1 MKEGEL
7 GNLFNKI
14 TDFLKQLIK
23 SRYMVLLTV
32 FGFMFFILVI
42 RVFYLQI
49 IKNEDYLNNYVQKS
63 EKTIYTAG
71 NRGIIYD
78 RNGNILAY
86 NDLSYAV
93 TIEDVIDP
101 TSDKDDIL
109 NKVIYQTITIIENSG
124 DEITSDFP
132 IILNDDGT
140 LSFAYEEGESKLTT
154 FLCNA
159 YGVNKTDLEAKG
171 YDDSTPQQVYNYLCS
186 EDGYDLTADFT
197 RDEKIKILNVRYNMS
212 LNAYKKY
219 IATTIS
225 YNVSDATVA
234 AIYEN
239 SEELYGVEV
248 SEKTIRKYNDS
259 MYFSSILGYTGE
271 ISEDEL
277 DEYNTS
283 DSETEYVAG
292 DIVGK
297 DGIEQVMDTT
307 LFGERGE
314 ETVFVNN
321 VGKVIQTVSKT
332 DSVSGNDVYLT
343 IDRDLQIAV
352 YNILEQK
359 IAGILISKIVNYDVV
374 IDDPKDDKLIG
385 IKDVYFQIINNNVV
399 DLTEFDD
406 IDSTENEKNVYYKYV
421 DKRTSAI
428 SVVNEHLNN
437 QNSPAISTLSQES
450 QDYLNYVYTLL
461 ASSEVGIIDTDE
473 INTDDATYKSWRN
486 GEISL
491 REFIKYALSVNWID
505 ISKIDSEYQYA
516 NSDEVYDLLVN
527 KISDLLLEDTG
538 FSKEIYYYLI
548 KNGTVSGS
556 QVCLLLYDQGVLT
569 YDENNIRILNGGG
582 SGAAYNF
589 IIEQIRQLNIT
600 PAQIALDPCSGSCTI
615 VDPSNGDVLAMVS
628 YPSYDNNRLSGTIDT
643 AYWKQLTTDQSK
655 PLYSRA
661 TQARTAPGSTFK
673 MVTAAAGLEEGILTP
688 STLISDGITFTKITP
703 SPKCWNTGG
712 HGTLNVSS
720 ALAQSCNYFF
730 YEVGWRLSIT
740 SDNRYSSQQG
750 LDKIEKYAELLGLT
764 TKTGIE
770 INENTP
776 RYSDENAVLTAI
788 GQGTNNYSGVQLAR
802 YAATLANSGTC
813 FDLTLLDKVSDT
825 EGNTILEYQPV
836 IQSEA
841 GFSQTTWDTI
851 HLGMRQVITNG
862 TVTWVF
868 SGVDVEVA
876 GKSGTAQENK
886 LRSNHSVFVSYA
898 PYSST
903 EPDIATSVLIP
914 FGGSSSNAAEVTRDV
929 MKYYYGITSLDSILN
944 ATATTSGGS
953 AVTID

>member
-1 MKEGEL
+1 M
-7 GNLFNKI
+7 FNKI
-14 TDFLKQLIK
+14 TDYIKQLKQ
-23 SRYMVLLTV
+23 SRYMVLLTL
-32 FGFMFFILVI
+32 FGFMFFMLIM

-49 IKNEDYLNNYVQKS
+49 IKNEDYVNNYVQKS
-63 EKTIYTAG
+63 EKKIYTAG

-93 TIEDVIDP
+93 TIEDIIDS
-101 TSDKDDIL
+101 TSDKDAVL
-109 NKVIYQTITIIENSG
+109 NDVIYKTIKIIEENG

-132 IILNDDGT
+132 IIENSDGS
-140 LSFAYEEGESKLTT
+140 LSFAYEDDDVKLIT

-159 YGVNKTDLEAKG
+159 YGMNKTSLEAKG
-171 YDDSTPQQVYNYLCS
+171 YDSSTPQQVYNYLCN
-186 EDGYDLTADFT
+186 EDGYDLTSEYSRADKL
-197 RDEKIKILNVRYNMS
+197 KIMNVRYNIS

-225 YNVSDATVA
+225 ANVSDETVA

-239 SEELYGVEV
+239 QTELYGVEV

-277 DEYNTS
+277 SEYNTS
-283 DSETEYVAG
+283 DSDKEYVAG

-297 DGIEQVMDTT
+297 DGIEEYMNDT
-307 LFGERGE
+307 LFGNRGE

-321 VGKVIQTVSKT
+321 VGKVIQSVSKT
-332 DSVSGNDVYLT
+332 ESVSGDDVYLT

-359 IAGILISKIVNYDVV
+359 IAGILISKIVNYDVI

-399 DLTEFDD
+399 DSTEFNDEN
-406 IDSTENEKNVYYKYV
+406 STDNEKNVYNKYV
-421 DKRTSAI
+421 DKRSSAI
-428 SVVNEHLNN
+428 AVVTEHLNN
-437 QNSPAISTLSQES
+437 QNSPGVSSLSQES
-450 QDYLNYVYTLL
+450 QDYINYVYDLL
-461 ASSEVGIIDTDE
+461 KSSEVGIIDVDE
-473 INTDDATYKSWRN
+473 IDTDDTTFKSWKN

-491 REFIKYALSVNWID
+491 RQFLKYALSEGWID
-505 ISKIDSEYQYA
+505 ISKIDSEYKYA
-516 NSDEVYDLLVN
+516 NSDEVYTLLVN
-527 KISDLLLEDTG
+527 RISDLLTNDTG
-538 FSKEIYYYLI
+538 FSKQIYYYLI
-548 KNGTVSGS
+548 KYGTISGN
-556 QVCLLLYDQGVLT
+556 QVCLLLYDQGVLV
-569 YDENNIRILNGGG
+569 YDETNVRTLSVGG

-615 VDPSNGDVLAMVS
+615 VDPSTGDVLAMVS
-628 YPSYDNNRLSGTIDT
+628 YPSYDNNRLSGTVDT
-643 AYWKQLTTDQSK
+643 EYWKQLNSDQSK
-655 PLYSRA
+655 PLYNRA

-673 MVTAAAGLEEGILTP
+673 MVTATAALEEGILTP
-688 STLISDGITFTKITP
+688 STSIVDGITFTKIIP
-703 SPKCWNTGG
+703 SPKCWNSGG
-712 HGTLNVSS
+712 HGSLTVTG

-740 SDNRYSSQQG
+740 SDNRYSSVQG
-750 LDKIEKYAELLGLT
+750 LDIIEKYAALYGLT
-764 TKTGIE
+764 EKTGIE
-770 INENTP
+770 INENYP
-776 RYSDENAVLTAI
+776 RFSDENAVLTAI

-802 YAATLANSGTC
+802 YAATLANSGTLYN
-813 FDLTLLDKVSDT
+813 LTLLDKVSDS
-825 EGNTILEYQPV
+825 GGDTILEYEPEV
-836 IQSEA
+836 VSEA
-841 GFSQTTWDTI
+841 GFSQLTWDTV
-851 HLGMRQVITNG
+851 HAGMRQVITNG
-862 TVTWVF
+862 TVSWVF
-868 SGVDVEVA
+868 AGVDVEVA

-898 PYSST
+898 PYSSS

-944 ATATTSGGS
+944 ATATNQGGS
-953 AVTID
+953 AAVND